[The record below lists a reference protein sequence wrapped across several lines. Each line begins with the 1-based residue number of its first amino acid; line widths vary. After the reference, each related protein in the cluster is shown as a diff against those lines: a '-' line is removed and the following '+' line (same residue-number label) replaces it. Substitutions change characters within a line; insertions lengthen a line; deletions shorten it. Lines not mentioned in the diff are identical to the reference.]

1 MEAVRQILA
10 AYPGRWETA
19 VVERELA
26 AKAFWPKAIAAAPN
40 VSEIVRHEGDGAR
53 WTGPIWSFLAS

>member
-19 VVERELA
+19 VVERNLA
-26 AKAFWPKAIAAAPN
+26 AEAFWPKAIAAAPN
-40 VSEIVRHEGDGAR
+40 V
-53 WTGPIWSFLAS
+53 